1 MIFEIFLIFLF
12 MLFYI
17 FIEIK
22 NGVNEFIIE
31 NKNKKT
37 NEYVN
42 KRIKI

>member
-1 MIFEIFLIFLF
+1 

-31 NKNKKT
+31 NKNKKQM
-37 NEYVN
+37 NML
-42 KRIKI
+42 IKE